1 MGDTR
6 VCVCFLFYPARSSA
20 SCGTTLAPILQLS
33 EKCPKRNHRYTL
45 ILDFLWNSLLF
56 LSQRSNTHRAMLLTT
71 ALQKRTIKKTPF
83 SFSRTRAWSILAG
96 KHLLRNLSWITFV
109 KYSQRKKKKITTNFS
124 GDARISVFLVS
135 KKILQFSHGKVLNVS
150 RSISTYLGNAVEFTR
165 TKLGIERFAFLHKED
180 YDKKKE
186 SIYWEALKTEG
197 KKFQMKKSR
206 VVFAPST
213 RMSTEVPQVNISI
226 STLSAYCIH

>member
-96 KHLLRNLSWITFV
+96 KHLLRNLSWIAFV
-109 KYSQRKKKKITTNFS
+109 KYSQRKKKKNHNQFQRWCTNF
-124 GDARISVFLVS
+124 RF
-135 KKILQFSHGKVLNVS
+135 
-150 RSISTYLGNAVEFTR
+150 
-165 TKLGIERFAFLHKED
+165 LGIKKDSSIFPWKSFKCVSLHL
-180 YDKKKE
+180 Y
-186 SIYWEALKTEG
+186 I
-197 KKFQMKKSR
+197 SR
-206 VVFAPST
+206 
-213 RMSTEVPQVNISI
+213 
-226 STLSAYCIH
+226 